1 MNVKTYNFNIEGF
14 DPEQINVL
22 IILFVYGD

>member
-14 DPEQINVL
+14 DPEKNNVL
-22 IILFVYGD
+22 ITLFVYGD